1 MNPLFNCPIEK
12 VKALRHTAFLL
23 VVCSLPALSAPP
35 APASAAPSAPPA
47 PSAPARTHS
56 STSEAYK
63 VAVLPFTG
71 HEEISDGMLSSVTKR
86 FQNDLEDTDSYE
98 IVKRRKLNKFLLAR
112 NPEAGPCQNNAC
124 YQELAAQFGVQ
135 AVFTGVVSKGSE
147 TWRLQVTQIDIA
159 TGEVTFNH
167 LVEVFGGNDGSL
179 SDNCDEM
186 AKIAGGLKIPESNYT
201 VLDRTGHSVWP
212 WVTGGILVAGGATA
226 AAVLLLNDEGGSP
239 SGPNA
244 GPPTPST
251 PDQLIVK
258 W

>member
-1 MNPLFNCPIEK
+1 MHPLSNCPIEK

-23 VVCSLPALSAPP
+23 VACSFPALSAPP
-35 APASAAPSAPPA
+35 APTTAAPPA
-47 PSAPARTHS
+47 QSAAAPGLTHS

-63 VAVLPFTG
+63 VAILPFTG
-71 HEEISDGMLSSVTKR
+71 DEEISDGMLSSVTKR

-98 IVKRRKLNKFLLAR
+98 IVKRRKLNKFLFAR
-112 NPEAGPCQNNAC
+112 NPEAGPCQNGAC

-167 LVEVFGGNDGSL
+167 LVEVFGSNDGSL

-226 AAVLLLNDEGGSP
+226 AAILLLDDDGGSP
-239 SGPNA
+239 GGP
-244 GPPTPST
+244 GPTTST